1 MLCKV
6 ALGFRKVSRN
16 QIIII
21 INIIVVI
28 TKPETFWPNI
38 ISAAQ
43 F

>member
-16 QIIII
+16 QIII

>member
-6 ALGFRKVSRN
+6 ALGFGKVSRN

-21 INIIVVI
+21 NIIIVI

-38 ISAAQ
+38 ILAAQ

>member
-21 INIIVVI
+21 NIIVI

>member
-21 INIIVVI
+21 NIIIVI
-28 TKPETFWPNI
+28 TKPETFWPNN

>member
-21 INIIVVI
+21 NIIIVI
-28 TKPETFWPNI
+28 TKPETVWPNI

>member
-16 QIIII
+16 QIIIV
-21 INIIVVI
+21 NIIIVI

>member
-21 INIIVVI
+21 NIIIVI
-28 TKPETFWPNI
+28 TKPETFLPNI

>member
-6 ALGFRKVSRN
+6 ALGLRKVSRN

-21 INIIVVI
+21 NIIIVI
-28 TKPETFWPNI
+28 TKPETFLPNI

>member
-21 INIIVVI
+21 NIIIVI

>member
-1 MLCKV
+1 MLYKV

-16 QIIII
+16 QIII

>member
-21 INIIVVI
+21 NIIIVI

-38 ISAAQ
+38 ISATQ

>member
-21 INIIVVI
+21 NIIIVI
-28 TKPETFWPNI
+28 TKPKTFWPNI

>member
-21 INIIVVI
+21 NISIVI